1 MRMGEVRGLL
11 AWFAIA
17 LGAAVGGESYSK
29 GKSNSSP
36 ALLFQRREKSSS
48 FAAFL
53 FQRREE
59 SSSFAA
65 FLFRRREESYLP
77 ALFQRTKR
85 SGAPGTKALACL
97 FLAAVLGCLPSLAVS
112 APRIGVVTMQP
123 GEIFWERFGHDAIVV
138 DDPDAGPPVS
148 YNFGYFDL
156 TEPGFIGRF
165 VRGEMEY
172 QLVALPLDE
181 DLAYYRDTGRGVS
194 IQWLDL
200 DAPEAMRLAAAL
212 AENAKPENARYRYD
226 YFTDNCA
233 TRVRDALDDA
243 LGGLLRQRL
252 QPRSQGN
259 TYRSEAVRLA
269 SPAGWMWLGF
279 DVGLGPFADVP
290 RSRWE
295 DAFVPMH
302 LADGLRDTR
311 RADGRALVAS
321 EEQLLPHRI
330 APEPVARPRQWLP
343 WLAAGLLLAGMAL
356 AVSRELPRRALWLG
370 LPLWVACAVLGALM
384 VYLWGFTA
392 HRAGW
397 ANHNLLLLNP
407 LCALL
412 LPGAVRLLRGRDPG
426 GAFRMLLLV
435 VLCLAVL
442 ALFLLWL
449 PLQPQRN
456 APWIALLLPL
466 HVALWWRLGRPA
478 LARAPVA
485 AHDAG
490 HG

>member
-1 MRMGEVRGLL
+1 MRDRRGWLARRGL
-11 AWFAIA
+11 APRVA
-17 LGAAVGGESYSK
+17 
-29 GKSNSSP
+29 
-36 ALLFQRREKSSS
+36 
-48 FAAFL
+48 
-53 FQRREE
+53 
-59 SSSFAA
+59 
-65 FLFRRREESYLP
+65 
-77 ALFQRTKR
+77 
-85 SGAPGTKALACL
+85 SGAKRVALVLLAGALACL
-97 FLAAVLGCLPSLAVS
+97 PGLAPAG
-112 APRIGVVTMQP
+112 PRIGVATMQP

-138 DDPDAGPPVS
+138 DDPAAGPPVS

-156 TEPGFIGRF
+156 AEPGFIGRF

-172 QLVALPLDE
+172 QLVALPLDQ

-200 DAPEAMRLAAAL
+200 DDAEATRLAAAL

-226 YFTDNCA
+226 YFTANCS

-279 DVGLGPFADVP
+279 DVGLGPFADLP

-302 LADGLRDTR
+302 LAEGLREIR
-311 RADGRALVAS
+311 RADGRPLVAR

-330 APEPVARPRQWLP
+330 APEPRARPRQWWP
-343 WLAAGLLLAGMAL
+343 WLAAGLLLAGATL
-356 AVSRELPRRALWLG
+356 AASQGRPPRALWLG
-370 LPLWVACAVLGALM
+370 LPLWVACTVLGALM
-384 VYLWGFTA
+384 LFLWGFTA

-397 ANHNLLLLNP
+397 ANHNLLLFNP
-407 LCALL
+407 ACVLL
-412 LPGAVRLLRGRDPG
+412 LPGAWRLLRGRDA
-426 GAFRMLLLV
+426 GAVFRG
-435 VLCLAVL
+435 VLLAVMCVAVL
-442 ALFLLWL
+442 SLFLLWL

-478 LARAPVA
+478 LAGAPGA
-485 AHDAG
+485 AHDAP